1 LVGVADFDA
10 GGTNGEGEGC
20 DPHAI
25 WFAAAGVSGLCAVAM
40 CDCGIAAG
48 EGFSAAA
55 FEVSRFDCG
64 RSEIG
69 QVFSRFQKYLYQQV
83 A

>member
-1 LVGVADFDA
+1 MF
-10 GGTNGEGEGC
+10 
-20 DPHAI
+20 
-25 WFAAAGVSGLCAVAM
+25 
-40 CDCGIAAG
+40 DCGIAAG

-64 RSEIG
+64 RGEIG
-69 QVFSRFQKYLYQQV
+69 QVFSRFQKYVYQQV